1 MIGLSVNLSKAT
13 DIHKERRREGYRAT
27 EAEAKI
33 KVLQNINVVE
43 DEP

>member
-13 DIHKERRREGYRAT
+13 DIHKERRRVGYRT
-27 EAEAKI
+27 PETKAKI
-33 KVLQNINVVE
+33 KVLQRINVVE